1 MEGVISDETGIGGEY
16 VLVPA
21 EESGTGKNISI
32 MLKDVRQFQL
42 AKSALY
48 VGIELLM
55 KHSGATS
62 VARTVLTGAF
72 GTKFNWKHAVDIGML
87 PPEAVKGEVLS
98 LDNLAGVGAIMA
110 VLDRKQREQAAR
122 LASTTRFIEL
132 AMDPEFNTRF
142 PEATVFPPLET

>member
-1 MEGVISDETGIGGEY
+1 
-16 VLVPA
+16 
-21 EESGTGKNISI
+21 
-32 MLKDVRQFQL
+32 
-42 AKSALY
+42 
-48 VGIELLM
+48 
-55 KHSGATS
+55 
-62 VARTVLTGAF
+62 
-72 GTKFNWKHAVDIGML
+72 ML

-110 VLDRKQREQAAR
+110 VLDRKQGEQAAR